1 MPDEETKWLD
11 KRMKDGDRRR
21 RVKERIRRR
30 EFDKGGSGI
39 ENCGKKSAEWLVDD
53 ASPLRA
59 GGGGE
64 RHRWKGKKERE
75 KEKNRASERLGWAYN
90 NQYL

>member
-21 RVKERIRRR
+21 RVEERIRRR

-39 ENCGKKSAEWLVDD
+39 ENCGKKSAEWLVGD

-59 GGGGE
+59 GRGGGSGIDG
-64 RHRWKGKKERE
+64 RGRRKERKKKIE
-75 KEKNRASERLGWAYN
+75 RASD
-90 NQYL
+90 

>member
-21 RVKERIRRR
+21 RVEERIRRR

-39 ENCGKKSAEWLVDD
+39 ENCGKKSAEWLVGD

-59 GGGGE
+59 GRGGE
-64 RHRWKGKKERE
+64 EAVSMEGEEGKRER
-75 KEKNRASERLGWAYN
+75 KK
-90 NQYL
+90 